1 MDRAQFDNARAQFF
15 NELTKLH
22 WPCSMWQS
30 GELFIDLIEKLIR
43 ELHVHFP

>member
-1 MDRAQFDNARAQFF
+1 MIGPAKGDAKQGQV
-15 NELTKLH
+15 
-22 WPCSMWQS
+22 QS